1 MSLSCVALTSCSAN
15 AEIKV
20 PQSQN
25 IPQTVKNPN
34 LSADKLIPT
43 ITDKITS
50 PATVNSSSDNEQNN
64 FVSPVGNLNKVSDD
78 TYQPKLTN
86 TQECVAQKSGNYMTL
101 TPTGQSNL
109 LNNPLSKLCLFANG
123 QSVGSYTTVSGR
135 AYTQN
140 KNRDRSGTEAPLP
153 NGKYR
158 VATQTT
164 RARIAEAGDRFLPI
178 YPQFPTGRTAL
189 GIHVDPSFDKSNGED
204 GTSGCIG
211 LTSKDDLSKVL
222 EYVRT
227 FQPQSLEVKI

>member
-1 MSLSCVALTSCSAN
+1 MSLGCVAVTSCSAN

-20 PQSQN
+20 PQSQT
-25 IPQTVKNPN
+25 IPESAKNSN
-34 LSADKLIPT
+34 FAADKSVPT
-43 ITDKITS
+43 ATDKIS
-50 PATVNSSSDNEQNN
+50 SAATVNSSSSNEQNN
-64 FVSPVGNLNKVSDD
+64 FVSPVGNLNEVSND

-86 TQECVAQKSGNYMTL
+86 SQECVAQKSGSYMTL

-109 LNNPLSKLCLFANG
+109 LNNPLYKLCLFANG

-158 VATQTT
+158 VPTKTTKAT
-164 RARIAEAGDRFLPI
+164 IAEAGDRFLPI
-178 YPQFPTGRTAL
+178 YPQFQTSRTAL
-189 GIHVDPSFDKSNGED
+189 GIHVDPSFGKSNGED